1 MGDGSALY
9 PGELSASVPAPRKR
23 DRSKQIAERKLQR
36 HVIKAIRAKLKKSA
50 QEKSERQLEAKGAEM
65 EAKQAKKRLKGATKK
80 VRIAESRAWQKGQ
93 GSPSVVKKKACSTPS
108 IAQGR
113 ESPSIVPI
121 LKNTTGVFP

>member
-1 MGDGSALY
+1 M
-9 PGELSASVPAPRKR
+9 PAPRKR

-50 QEKSERQLEAKGAEM
+50 QEKSERQLEAKGAEK
-65 EAKQAKKRLKGATKK
+65 EAKHAKKRLKGATKKRTKFDRNHTEK

-93 GSPSVVKKKACSTPS
+93 GSPSVEKKKACSTSS

-113 ESPSIVPI
+113 ESPSMGPMV
-121 LKNTTGVFP
+121 KSNTGVFP